1 MGQQTLKRRQ
11 KERKVTFMK
20 SFRIL
25 ALVATM
31 ALGLTVGAYAQS
43 EENATPTQQDQ
54 SAASSTSTQSEK
66 SATSTQQDQSAASST
81 STAAEH
87 IQDAMNDGGAN

>member
-1 MGQQTLKRRQ
+1 
-11 KERKVTFMK
+11 MK
-20 SFRIL
+20 GFRIF

-43 EENATPTQQDQ
+43 E
-54 SAASSTSTQSEK
+54 K
-66 SATSTQQDQSAASST
+66 SATSTQQNQSTASST

-87 IQDAMNDGGAN
+87 IQDAMNDTGGN